1 MDAEEGIKLKRG
13 GLPLIALST
22 TPNRFRPMGTLSEVM
37 RIFRHFAE
45 LPDAVRGGVVA
56 LGNFDG
62 VHRGHQA
69 VIGKALELAKGWGA
83 PAGVM
88 TFEPHPRSVFLP
100 DQPPFRLTPF
110 RIKARLIEALGV
122 DFLLMQHFDKAF
134 AAHSADEFVQQVLIE
149 GLGARAVVVGY
160 DFCFGKARSGNVARL
175 REQKEFETFAVDAQ
189 GGADGQVF
197 SSNMIRQSLLDAKP
211 ERAAEILGRL
221 WEIEGRVE
229 TGDQRGRTIGFP
241 TANLHLADY
250 LRPANGVY
258 AVRAGIDHGSDTI
271 WHDGVAN
278 LGRRPTFDKQDVILE
293 AHLFDFDGDL
303 YGRHLRV
310 ALAGHIRPERKFDGL
325 SALKA
330 QIVEDCDTARSI
342 LSKAPMQ

>member
-1 MDAEEGIKLKRG
+1 
-13 GLPLIALST
+13 
-22 TPNRFRPMGTLSEVM
+22 M

-69 VIGKALELAKGWGA
+69 VIGKALELAKGWGV

-88 TFEPHPRSVFLP
+88 TFEPHPRSVFTP

-110 RIKARLIEALGV
+110 RIKARLIEALSV

-134 AAHSADEFVQQVLIE
+134 ATHTAEEFIRQVLIE
-149 GLGARAVVVGY
+149 GLGVRAVVVGY
-160 DFCFGKARSGNVARL
+160 DFCFGKARSGNVALL
-175 REQKEFETFAVDAQ
+175 RGQSGFETIAIDAQ
-189 GGADGQVF
+189 GAADGQAF
-197 SSNMIRQSLLDAKP
+197 SSNMIRQALQDGRPDL
-211 ERAAEILGRL
+211 AAEILGRP

-250 LRPANGVY
+250 MRPAIGVY
-258 AVRAGIDHGSDTI
+258 AVRAGIDRGEETV
-271 WHDGVAN
+271 WLNGVAN

-310 ALAGHIRPERKFDGL
+310 ALTGYIRAERKFDGL
-325 SALKA
+325 PALKA
-330 QIVEDCDTARSI
+330 QIAEDCETARAI
-342 LSKAPMQ
+342 LSEVPPL

>member
-1 MDAEEGIKLKRG
+1 
-13 GLPLIALST
+13 
-22 TPNRFRPMGTLSEVM
+22 M
-37 RIFRHFAE
+37 RLFRHFAE
-45 LPDAVRGGVVA
+45 LPSAVRGGVVA

-62 VHRGHQA
+62 VHLGHQA
-69 VIGKALELAKGWGA
+69 VIGAALELAKELGA

-88 TFEPHPRSVFLP
+88 TFEPHPRSVFVP

-110 RIKARLIEALGV
+110 RIKARLIEALSV

-134 AAHSADEFVQQVLIE
+134 AAHTAEDFIDEVLIK
-149 GLGARAVVVGY
+149 GLGARGVVVGY
-160 DFCFGKARSGNVARL
+160 DFCFGKGRVGSVEML
-175 REQKEFETFAVDAQ
+175 RGRTEFQTIAIDAQ
-189 GGADGQVF
+189 TGPDGQVY
-197 SSNMIRQSLLDAKP
+197 SSNLIRQSLLDGKP
-211 ERAAEILGRL
+211 DMAARLLGRP

-250 LRPANGVY
+250 MRPVKGVY

-278 LGRRPTFDKQDVILE
+278 LGSRPTFDKQDVILE
-293 AHLFDFDGDL
+293 AHLFNFDGDI

-310 ALAGHIRPERKFDGL
+310 ALAGYIRAERKFDGL
-325 SALKA
+325 PALKA
-330 QIVEDCDTARSI
+330 QIAEDCDTARAI
-342 LSKAPMQ
+342 LSEVANQ

>member
-1 MDAEEGIKLKRG
+1 
-13 GLPLIALST
+13 
-22 TPNRFRPMGTLSEVM
+22 MGTFFGVM

-45 LPDAVRGGVVA
+45 LPAIVRGGVVA

-69 VIGKALELAKGWGA
+69 VIGKALELAKKAGA

-88 TFEPHPRSVFLP
+88 TFEPHPRSVFVP

-110 RIKARLIEALGV
+110 RIKARLIEALSV

-134 AAHSADEFVQQVLIE
+134 ASHTAEEFIQQVLIE
-149 GLGARAVVVGY
+149 GLGVRAVVVGD
-160 DFCFGKARSGNVARL
+160 DFCFGKGRSGNVALL
-175 REQKEFETFAVDAQ
+175 RSRPEFETVTVDAQ
-189 GGADGQVF
+189 SGSDGQTF
-197 SSNMIRQSLLDAKP
+197 SSNQIRQALLDGKP
-211 ERAAEILGRL
+211 ELAAQVLGRP

-229 TGDQRGRTIGFP
+229 TGDQRGRLIGFP
-241 TANLHLADY
+241 TANLDLADY
-250 LRPANGVY
+250 MRPAIGVY
-258 AVRAGIDHGSDTI
+258 AVRAGIDQGSDTV

-278 LGRRPTFDKQDVILE
+278 LGRRPTFAKQDVILE

-310 ALAGHIRPERKFDGL
+310 ALAGYIRPERKFDGL
-325 SALKA
+325 PALKEQIA
-330 QIVEDCDTARSI
+330 QDCDTARSI
-342 LSKAPMQ
+342 LSEVPSP

>member
-1 MDAEEGIKLKRG
+1 
-13 GLPLIALST
+13 
-22 TPNRFRPMGTLSEVM
+22 M
-37 RIFRHFAE
+37 RLFRHFAE
-45 LPDAVRGGVVA
+45 LPAVVRGGVVA

-62 VHRGHQA
+62 VHLGHQA
-69 VIGKALELAKGWGA
+69 VIGQALDLAKRLDA

-88 TFEPHPRSVFLP
+88 TFEPHPRSVFTP

-110 RIKARLIEALGV
+110 RIKARLIEALSV

-134 AAHSADEFVQQVLIE
+134 AAHSAEAFIEEVLIK
-149 GLGARAVVVGY
+149 GLGVRAVVVGY
-160 DFCFGKARSGNVARL
+160 DFCFGKGRAGSVEML
-175 REQKEFETFAVDAQ
+175 RGRPEFQTVSVDAQ
-189 GGADGQVF
+189 SGPDGQTY
-197 SSNMIRQSLLDAKP
+197 SSNLIRQSLLDGKP
-211 ERAAEILGRL
+211 DNAARLLGRP

-241 TANLHLADY
+241 TANLHLGDY
-250 LRPANGVY
+250 MRPAIGVY
-258 AVRAGIDHGSDTI
+258 AVRAGIDQGSDTV

-310 ALAGHIRPERKFDGL
+310 ALSGYIRAERKFDGL
-325 SALKA
+325 PALKA
-330 QIVEDCDTARSI
+330 QIAEDCDTARAI
-342 LSKAPMQ
+342 LSEVPSS

>member
-1 MDAEEGIKLKRG
+1 MHLKG
-13 GLPLIALST
+13 PFLSA
-22 TPNRFRPMGTLSEVM
+22 M
-37 RIFRHFAE
+37 RIFRHYEE
-45 LPDAVRGGVVA
+45 LPAAVRGGVVA

-62 VHRGHQA
+62 VHLGHQA
-69 VIGKALELAKGWGA
+69 VIGRALDLAKRLGA

-88 TFEPHPRSVFLP
+88 TFEPHPRSVFSP

-110 RIKARLIEALGV
+110 RIKARLIEALSV

-134 AAHSADEFVQQVLIE
+134 AAHSAEGFIEEVLIK
-149 GLGARAVVVGY
+149 GLGVRAVVVGY
-160 DFCFGKARSGNVARL
+160 DFCFGRGRAGSVEMLRGRSD
-175 REQKEFETFAVDAQ
+175 FETVSVDAQ
-189 GGADGQVF
+189 GGADGQTY
-197 SSNMIRQSLLDAKP
+197 SSNLIRQFLLDGKP
-211 ERAAEILGRL
+211 DIAARLLGRP

-241 TANLHLADY
+241 TANLHLGDY
-250 LRPANGVY
+250 MRPAIGVY
-258 AVRAGIDHGSDTI
+258 AVRAGIDQGSDTV

-310 ALAGHIRPERKFDGL
+310 ALSGYIRAERKFDGL
-325 SALKA
+325 PALKA
-330 QIVEDCDTARSI
+330 QIAEDCDTARAL
-342 LSKAPMQ
+342 LSEVPNQ

>member
-1 MDAEEGIKLKRG
+1 
-13 GLPLIALST
+13 
-22 TPNRFRPMGTLSEVM
+22 M

-45 LPDAVRGGVVA
+45 LPDSIRGGVVA

-69 VIGKALELAKGWGA
+69 VIGKALELAKGWGV

-88 TFEPHPRSVFLP
+88 TFEPHPRSVFTP

-110 RIKARLIEALGV
+110 RIKARLIEALNV

-134 AAHSADEFVQQVLIE
+134 AAHAAEEFIRQVLIE
-149 GLGARAVVVGY
+149 GLGVRAVVVGY
-160 DFCFGKARSGNVARL
+160 DFCFGKARSGNVAVL
-175 REQKEFETFAVDAQ
+175 RSRSEFETVAIDAQ
-189 GGADGQVF
+189 AAEDGQAF
-197 SSNMIRQSLLDAKP
+197 SSNKIRQALQDGRPDL
-211 ERAAEILGRL
+211 AAAILGRP

-241 TANLHLADY
+241 TANLHLHDY
-250 LRPANGVY
+250 LRPAIGVY
-258 AVRAGIDHGSDTI
+258 AVRAGIDQGAETV

-310 ALAGHIRPERKFDGL
+310 ALIGYIRPERKFDGL
-325 SALKA
+325 PSLKA
-330 QIVEDCDTARSI
+330 QIAEDCETARTI
-342 LSKAPMQ
+342 LSEAPKP

>member
-1 MDAEEGIKLKRG
+1 
-13 GLPLIALST
+13 
-22 TPNRFRPMGTLSEVM
+22 M

-45 LPDAVRGGVVA
+45 LPAAVRGGVVA

-62 VHRGHQA
+62 VHLGHQA
-69 VIGKALELAKGWGA
+69 VIGTALARAKNHGV

-88 TFEPHPRSVFLP
+88 TFEPHPRAVFDP
-100 DQPPFRLTPF
+100 SHPPFRLTPF

-134 AAHSADEFVQQVLIE
+134 AAHTADQFIEEVLIK
-149 GLGARAVVVGY
+149 GLGARAVVTGY
-160 DFCFGKARSGNVARL
+160 DFCFGKGRAGTVAML
-175 REQKEFETFAVDAQ
+175 RGRPEFETVTVDAQ
-189 GGADGQVF
+189 GGSDGQVY
-197 SSNMIRQSLLDAKP
+197 SSNLIRQTLLDGHP
-211 ERAAEILGRL
+211 DRAAALLGRA

-241 TANLHLADY
+241 TANVHLADY
-250 LRPANGVY
+250 MRPAVGVY
-258 AVRAGIDHGSDTI
+258 AVRAGIDQGTGTV

-278 LGRRPTFDKQDVILE
+278 LGRRPTFDKQDLILE

-310 ALAGHIRPERKFDGL
+310 ALAGYIRPERKFDGL
-325 SALKA
+325 PSLKA
-330 QIVEDCDTARSI
+330 QIAADCEAARAI
-342 LSKAPMQ
+342 LSEVPKA

>member
-1 MDAEEGIKLKRG
+1 
-13 GLPLIALST
+13 
-22 TPNRFRPMGTLSEVM
+22 M
-37 RIFRHFAE
+37 RLFRHFAE
-45 LPDAVRGGVVA
+45 LPAAVRGGVVA

-62 VHRGHQA
+62 VHLGHQA
-69 VIGKALELAKGWGA
+69 VIGQALALAKQLGA

-88 TFEPHPRSVFLP
+88 TFEPHPRSVFVP

-134 AAHSADEFVQQVLIE
+134 ASHSAEDFIEEVLIK
-149 GLGARAVVVGY
+149 GLGVRAVVVGY
-160 DFCFGKARSGNVARL
+160 DFCFGKGRLGSVGMLRGRS
-175 REQKEFETFAVDAQ
+175 EFETVSVDAQ
-189 GGADGQVF
+189 SGPDGQTY
-197 SSNMIRQSLLDAKP
+197 SSNLIRQSLLDGKP
-211 ERAAEILGRL
+211 DIAARVLGRP

-241 TANLHLADY
+241 TANLHLSDY
-250 LRPANGVY
+250 MRPAIGVY
-258 AVRAGIDHGSDTI
+258 AVRAGIDRGGATV

-310 ALAGHIRPERKFDGL
+310 ALAGYIRAERKFDGL
-325 SALKA
+325 PALKE
-330 QIVEDCDTARSI
+330 QIARDCETARAI
-342 LSKAPMQ
+342 LSEVADP

>member
-1 MDAEEGIKLKRG
+1 
-13 GLPLIALST
+13 
-22 TPNRFRPMGTLSEVM
+22 M
-37 RIFRHFAE
+37 RLFRHFAE
-45 LPDAVRGGVVA
+45 LPAAIRGGVVA

-62 VHRGHQA
+62 VHLGHQA
-69 VIGKALELAKGWGA
+69 VIGQALALARRKGI

-88 TFEPHPRSVFLP
+88 TFEPHPRSVFIP

-110 RIKARLIEALGV
+110 RIKARLIEALEV

-134 AAHSADEFVQQVLIE
+134 AAHSAEDFIDEVLIK
-149 GLGARAVVVGY
+149 GLGVRAVVVGY
-160 DFCFGKARSGNVARL
+160 DFCFGKGRLGSVEMLRGRS
-175 REQKEFETFAVDAQ
+175 EFETVLVDAQ
-189 GGADGQVF
+189 TGPDGQTY
-197 SSNMIRQSLLDAKP
+197 SSNLIRQSLLEGKP
-211 ERAAEILGRL
+211 DRAAGLLGRP

-241 TANLHLADY
+241 TANLHLGDY
-250 LRPANGVY
+250 MRPAIGVY
-258 AVRAGIDHGSDTI
+258 AVRAGIDQGTGTV

-310 ALAGHIRPERKFDGL
+310 ALAGYIRSERKFDGL
-325 SALKA
+325 PALKA
-330 QIVEDCDTARSI
+330 QIAEDCETARAI
-342 LSKAPMQ
+342 LSEVADP

>member
-1 MDAEEGIKLKRG
+1 
-13 GLPLIALST
+13 
-22 TPNRFRPMGTLSEVM
+22 M

-45 LPDAVRGGVVA
+45 LPAAVRGGVVA

-62 VHRGHQA
+62 VHLGHQA
-69 VIGKALELAKGWGA
+69 VIGTALARAKNHGA

-88 TFEPHPRSVFLP
+88 TFEPHPRSVFNS

-110 RIKARLIEALGV
+110 RIKARLIETLGV

-134 AAHSADEFVQQVLIE
+134 AAHTAEQFIEEVLLR
-149 GLGARAVVVGY
+149 GLGVRAVVTGH
-160 DFCFGKARSGNVARL
+160 DFRFGQGRAGNVEML
-175 REQKEFETFAVDAQ
+175 RGRSEFETVTVDAQ
-189 GGADGQVF
+189 GGSDGQTY
-197 SSNMIRQSLLDAKP
+197 SSNLIRQNLLDGHP
-211 ERAAEILGRL
+211 DRATALLGRA

-241 TANLHLADY
+241 TANIHLGDY
-250 LRPANGVY
+250 MRPAVGVY
-258 AVRAGIDHGSDTI
+258 AVRAGIDQGSDTI

-278 LGRRPTFDKQDVILE
+278 LGRRPTFDKQDLILE

-310 ALAGHIRPERKFDGL
+310 AMAGYIRPERKFDGL
-325 SALKA
+325 PSLKA
-330 QIVEDCDTARSI
+330 QIAEDCETARAL
-342 LSKAPMQ
+342 LSEVPKA

>member
-1 MDAEEGIKLKRG
+1 
-13 GLPLIALST
+13 
-22 TPNRFRPMGTLSEVM
+22 M
-37 RIFRHFAE
+37 RIFRHYEE
-45 LPDAVRGGVVA
+45 LPAAVRGGVVA

-62 VHRGHQA
+62 VHLGHQA
-69 VIGKALELAKGWGA
+69 VIGQALALAKSLGA

-88 TFEPHPRSVFLP
+88 TFEPHPRSVFAS

-110 RIKARLIEALGV
+110 RIKARLIEALSV

-134 AAHSADEFVQQVLIE
+134 AAHTAEEFIEEVLIK
-149 GLGARAVVVGY
+149 GLGVRAVVVGY
-160 DFCFGKARSGNVARL
+160 DFCFGKSRAGSVEVL
-175 REQKEFETFAVDAQ
+175 RGRPEFQTVSVDAQ
-189 GGADGQVF
+189 SGPDGQTY
-197 SSNMIRQSLLDAKP
+197 SSNLIRQSLLDGKP
-211 ERAAEILGRL
+211 DIAARLLGRP

-241 TANLHLADY
+241 TANLHLGDY
-250 LRPANGVY
+250 MRPAIGVY
-258 AVRAGIDHGSDTI
+258 AVRAGIDQGSDTV

-310 ALAGHIRPERKFDGL
+310 ALSGYIRAERKFDGL
-325 SALKA
+325 PALKA
-330 QIVEDCDTARSI
+330 QIAEDCDTARAL
-342 LSKAPMQ
+342 LSEVPPL

>member
-1 MDAEEGIKLKRG
+1 
-13 GLPLIALST
+13 
-22 TPNRFRPMGTLSEVM
+22 M
-37 RIFRHFAE
+37 RIFRHYEE
-45 LPDAVRGGVVA
+45 LPALVRGGVVA

-62 VHRGHQA
+62 VHLGHQA
-69 VIGKALELAKGWGA
+69 VIGKALELARKLGA

-88 TFEPHPRSVFLP
+88 TFEPHPRSVFTP
-100 DQPPFRLTPF
+100 DQSPFRLTPF
-110 RIKARLIEALGV
+110 RIKARLIEALSV

-134 AAHSADEFVQQVLIE
+134 AAHTADQFIEEVLIR
-149 GLGARAVVVGY
+149 GLGVRAVVVGY
-160 DFCFGKARSGNVARL
+160 DFCFGKGRAGSVDML
-175 REQKEFETFAVDAQ
+175 RGRPEFETVSVDAQ
-189 GGADGQVF
+189 SGPDGQTY
-197 SSNMIRQSLLDAKP
+197 SSNLIRQSLLDGKP
-211 ERAAEILGRL
+211 DVAARILGRP

-250 LRPANGVY
+250 MRPAIGVY
-258 AVRAGIDHGSDTI
+258 AVRAGIDQGSDTV

-310 ALAGHIRPERKFDGL
+310 ALAGYIRAERKFDGL
-325 SALKA
+325 PALKA
-330 QIVEDCDTARSI
+330 QIAKDCDTARAI
-342 LSKAPMQ
+342 LSEAAPL

>member
-1 MDAEEGIKLKRG
+1 
-13 GLPLIALST
+13 
-22 TPNRFRPMGTLSEVM
+22 M

-62 VHRGHQA
+62 VHLGHQA
-69 VIGKALELAKGWGA
+69 VIGKALALAKSFGV

-88 TFEPHPRSVFLP
+88 TFEPHPRSVFAP

-110 RIKARLIEALGV
+110 RIKARLIEALSV
-122 DFLLMQHFDKAF
+122 DFLLMQHFDKTF
-134 AAHSADEFVQQVLIE
+134 ASHTAEDFIEEVLIK

-160 DFCFGKARSGNVARL
+160 DFCFGKGRGGNAALLRARN
-175 REQKEFETFAVDAQ
+175 EFETVAVDVQ
-189 GGADGQVF
+189 GGGDGQAF
-197 SSNMIRQSLLDAKP
+197 SSNKIRQALQDGRP
-211 ERAAEILGRL
+211 ELATQILGRP

-241 TANLHLADY
+241 TANLHLHDY
-250 LRPANGVY
+250 LRPAIGVY
-258 AVRAGIDHGSDTI
+258 AVRAGVDQGPDTV

-310 ALAGHIRPERKFDGL
+310 ALAGYIRPERKFDGL
-325 SALKA
+325 PALQA
-330 QIVEDCDTARSI
+330 QIAEDCDTARAI
-342 LSKAPMQ
+342 LSEVPSS

>member
-1 MDAEEGIKLKRG
+1 
-13 GLPLIALST
+13 
-22 TPNRFRPMGTLSEVM
+22 M

-62 VHRGHQA
+62 VHLGHQA
-69 VIGKALELAKGWGA
+69 VIGKAIELAKGWGV

-88 TFEPHPRSVFLP
+88 TFEPHPRSVFSP

-110 RIKARLIEALGV
+110 RIKARLIEALSV

-134 AAHSADEFVQQVLIE
+134 AGQTAEQFIRHVLIE

-160 DFCFGKARSGNVARL
+160 DFCFGKARSGNVGLL
-175 REQKEFETFAVDAQ
+175 RAESAFETVAINAQ
-189 GGADGQVF
+189 SAEDGQAF
-197 SSNMIRQSLLDAKP
+197 SSNMIRSALQEAKP
-211 ERAAEILGRL
+211 ELAARILGRL

-250 LRPANGVY
+250 LRPAVGVY
-258 AVRAGIDHGSDTI
+258 AVRAGVDQGAETV
-271 WHDGVAN
+271 WHHGVAN

-293 AHLFDFDGDL
+293 AHLFDFDRDL

-310 ALAGHIRPERKFDGL
+310 ALAGYIRPERKFAGL
-325 SALKA
+325 AALQA
-330 QIVEDCDTARSI
+330 QIAEDCESARSI
-342 LSKAPMQ
+342 LSEVCPS

>member
-1 MDAEEGIKLKRG
+1 
-13 GLPLIALST
+13 
-22 TPNRFRPMGTLSEVM
+22 M

-45 LPDAVRGGVVA
+45 LPDSIRGGVVA

-69 VIGKALELAKGWGA
+69 VIGKALDLARGWGV

-88 TFEPHPRSVFLP
+88 TFEPHPRSVFAP

-110 RIKARLIEALGV
+110 RIKARLIEALNV

-134 AAHSADEFVQQVLIE
+134 AAHSAEEFIRQVLIE
-149 GLGARAVVVGY
+149 GLGVRAVVVGY
-160 DFCFGKARSGNVARL
+160 DFCFGKARGGNVALL
-175 REQKEFETFAVDAQ
+175 RAQPDFETIAIDAQ
-189 GGADGQVF
+189 AAADGQAF
-197 SSNMIRQSLLDAKP
+197 SSNMIRQALQEGRP
-211 ERAAEILGRL
+211 ELAADILGRP

-241 TANLHLADY
+241 TANLHLHDY
-250 LRPANGVY
+250 LRPAIGVY
-258 AVRAGIDHGSDTI
+258 AVRAGIDQGSDTV

-293 AHLFDFDGDL
+293 AHLFDFGGDL

-310 ALAGHIRPERKFDGL
+310 ALAGYIRPERKFDGL

-330 QIVEDCDTARSI
+330 QIAHDCETARSI
-342 LSKAPMQ
+342 LSEAQKR

>member
-1 MDAEEGIKLKRG
+1 
-13 GLPLIALST
+13 
-22 TPNRFRPMGTLSEVM
+22 M

-45 LPDAVRGGVVA
+45 LPAAVRGGVVA

-62 VHRGHQA
+62 VHLGHQA
-69 VIGKALELAKGWGA
+69 VIGTALARAKNHGA

-88 TFEPHPRSVFLP
+88 TFEPHPRSVFTP

-110 RIKARLIEALGV
+110 RIKARLIETLGV

-134 AAHSADEFVQQVLIE
+134 AGHTAEQFIEEVLIK
-149 GLGARAVVVGY
+149 GLGVRAVVTGH
-160 DFCFGKARSGNVARL
+160 DFRFGKARAGNVEML
-175 REQKEFETFAVDAQ
+175 RGRPEFETVTVDAQ
-189 GGADGQVF
+189 GGSDGQVY
-197 SSNMIRQSLLDAKP
+197 SSNLIRQNLLEGRPDQ
-211 ERAAEILGRL
+211 AAALLGRA

-241 TANLHLADY
+241 TANIHLGDY
-250 LRPANGVY
+250 MRPAVGVY
-258 AVRAGIDHGSDTI
+258 AVRAGIDQGADTV

-278 LGRRPTFDKQDVILE
+278 LGRRPTFEKQDVILE

-310 ALAGHIRPERKFDGL
+310 AMAGYIRSERKFDGL
-325 SALKA
+325 ASLKA
-330 QIVEDCDTARSI
+330 QIVEDCETARAI
-342 LSKAPMQ
+342 LSEVPKA

>member
-1 MDAEEGIKLKRG
+1 
-13 GLPLIALST
+13 
-22 TPNRFRPMGTLSEVM
+22 M
-37 RIFRHFAE
+37 RLFRHFAE
-45 LPDAVRGGVVA
+45 LPAAVRGGVVA

-62 VHRGHQA
+62 VHLGHQA
-69 VIGKALELAKGWGA
+69 VIGAALDLAKKLDA

-88 TFEPHPRSVFLP
+88 TFEPHPRSVFVP

-134 AAHSADEFVQQVLIE
+134 ASHSAEDFIDEVLIK
-149 GLGARAVVVGY
+149 GLGVRAVVVGY
-160 DFCFGKARSGNVARL
+160 DFCFGKGRLGSVGMLRGRS
-175 REQKEFETFAVDAQ
+175 EFETVSVDAQ
-189 GGADGQVF
+189 SGPDGQTY
-197 SSNMIRQSLLDAKP
+197 SSNLIRQSLLDGKP
-211 ERAAEILGRL
+211 DVAARVLGRP

-229 TGDQRGRTIGFP
+229 TGDRRGRTIGFP
-241 TANLHLADY
+241 TANLHLSDY
-250 LRPANGVY
+250 MRPAIGVY
-258 AVRAGIDHGSDTI
+258 AVRAGIDRGGATV

-310 ALAGHIRPERKFDGL
+310 ALTGYIRAERKFDGL
-325 SALKA
+325 PALKE
-330 QIVEDCDTARSI
+330 QIARDCETARAI
-342 LSKAPMQ
+342 LSEVADP

>member
-1 MDAEEGIKLKRG
+1 
-13 GLPLIALST
+13 
-22 TPNRFRPMGTLSEVM
+22 MGTPYGVM

-69 VIGKALELAKGWGA
+69 VIGKALDLARSWGV
-83 PAGVM
+83 PGGVM
-88 TFEPHPRSVFLP
+88 TFEPHPRSVFIP

-110 RIKARLIEALGV
+110 RIKARLIEALSA
-122 DFLLMQHFDKAF
+122 DFLLMQHFDKSF
-134 AAHSADEFVQQVLIE
+134 ASHTAEDFIRQVLIE
-149 GLGARAVVVGY
+149 GLGARAVVVGH
-160 DFCFGKARSGNVARL
+160 DFCFGKGRAGNVGVL
-175 REQKEFETFAVDAQ
+175 RAQKEFETIAVEVQ
-189 GGADGQVF
+189 GGEDGQAF
-197 SSNMIRQSLLDAKP
+197 SSNMIRQALLDAKP
-211 ERAAEILGRL
+211 ERAAQILGRP

-250 LRPANGVY
+250 LRPASGVY
-258 AVRAGIDHGSDTI
+258 AVRAGIDQGSETI

-278 LGRRPTFDKQDVILE
+278 LGNRPTFATQDVILE

-310 ALAGHIRPERKFDGL
+310 ALAGYIRPERKFDGL
-325 SALKA
+325 PALKA
-330 QIVEDCDTARSI
+330 QIAQDCDTARSI
-342 LSKAPMQ
+342 LSEVPYQ